1 MSFSYAYNPIVSNP
15 LVSKHIPQMESDGFQ
30 TPFYFGGSQVPHDI
44 GYHESKSKS
53 RHLIST
59 SCEKI
64 GQGIHKQNLYGEKH
78 TNINLPRNLPSIKK

>member
-1 MSFSYAYNPIVSNP
+1 MSGIYNYWIKVNYPNLSND
-15 LVSKHIPQMESDGFQ
+15 IPQMRSDGNQ

-59 SCEKI
+59 SGEKI
-64 GQGIHKQNLYGEKH
+64 GQGIYKQNLYGEKH